1 MRRFTA
7 GFVMLAFSWL
17 LTGCGGGGG
26 GGTPGVSQAQSI
38 ASQSAAA
45 QAVATESASAQNS
58 SRQGPPGSDKHI
70 ADLLHAKIKHV
81 FVLIQENHTFDQY
94 YGLYPGT
101 DGQFVEN
108 LGSPT
113 ARADDCVPDPET
125 GGCQRPFLISANRN
139 SPNYV
144 VDAPDVTGG
153 ANNRFDQEASID
165 HGRMDGFLDDL
176 ESGTPQLGPTPSPAQ
191 IQNHNEAIGIEAVY
205 DCDTVPYLWYYAK
218 NFALFDHYF
227 QANTG
232 DSTPSNVQLFAGQI
246 GQTEAAAGEGT
257 LTVPVA
263 GGGYTDGV
271 PISEDNN
278 PPASQLSF
286 VGPYSPDNSTF
297 QSYATMPVML
307 SPGLDGQAVHAGDFG
322 LIQNDITSE
331 SRAQRPSVPWA
342 WYEEGLYTGANGFSA
357 HHTAPLYFDYINHA
371 GSPYGTTQTLR
382 DNTSTNGLISDIKNG
397 TLPEHGVFWVKGGNA
412 NTYGLTPADPIF
424 TTNSEGKQFY
434 AGDDDHP
441 GSGSSDHAVAEAYLA
456 EVINAIAQSKYW
468 KDSIIVVTWDDSGG
482 FYDHLPPPGFG
493 RTCPQDVTGPEAG
506 YPCGDGVRLPALIIS
521 PFSKTGAVVHRWAD
535 HGSVSKLIETVFGL
549 PTFGS
554 LPNEQAG
561 VAAGLSP
568 ADGNPETSDLT
579 DALDLGKLQGW
590 APLNPPSM
598 AEIPAPSSTP
608 HMSCATLG
616 LHPINAPAPLPP
628 GYETAGFYL
637 RESLLGDP
645 TVLALP
651 KRDDSDD

>member
-1 MRRFTA
+1 MRRLVA
-7 GFVMLAFSWL
+7 GVAASALLLA
-17 LTGCGGGGG
+17 GCGGGGSTVAPSMSG
-26 GGTPGVSQAQSI
+26 STQSVAAQS
-38 ASQSAAA
+38 AT
-45 QAVATESASAQNS
+45 TESASAQSIERN
-58 SRQGPPGSDKHI
+58 GPPGSNSYIVRLVRSKV
-70 ADLLHAKIKHV
+70 KHV

-94 YGLYPGT
+94 FGVYPGT
-101 DGQFVEN
+101 NGQSVEN
-108 LGSPT
+108 LGSPI
-113 ARADDCVPDPET
+113 ARADDCVPDPVA
-125 GGCQRPFLISANRN
+125 GGCQRPFLISANPR

-144 VDAPDVTGG
+144 ADAPDITGG
-153 ANNRFDQEASID
+153 NNNRYDQEFSID

-176 ESGTPQLGPTPSPAQ
+176 EAGTPPLGATPTAAQ
-191 IQNHNEAIGIEAVY
+191 IQNHNESIGIEAVY
-205 DCDTVPYLWYYAK
+205 DCDTIPYLWYYAK

-232 DSTPSNVQLFAGQI
+232 DSTPSNIQLFSGQI
-246 GQTEAAAGEGT
+246 GQTEAAAGEGV

-278 PPASQLSF
+278 PPASQISF
-286 VGPYSPDNSTF
+286 VGPYSPDNSTY

-307 SPGLDGQAVHAGDFG
+307 SPGIDGQAVSDNDFG
-322 LIQNDITSE
+322 LIENDITTEWKTNRS
-331 SRAQRPSVPWA
+331 SVPWA

-371 GSPYGTTQTLR
+371 GSPYATKTTLR
-382 DNTSTNGLISDIKNG
+382 DNTSTDGFISDIHNG
-397 TLPEHGVFWVKGGNA
+397 TLPSSGVFWVKGGNA

-424 TTNSEGKQFY
+424 TSNSSGQQY
-434 AGDDDHP
+434 YVGDDDHP
-441 GSGSSDHAVAEAYLA
+441 GDTASDHAVAEAYLA
-456 EVINAIAQSKYW
+456 EVIDAIAQSKYW

-493 RTCPQDVTGPEAG
+493 KTCPQDLTGPEAG
-506 YPCGDGVRLPALIIS
+506 YPCGDGVRLPAMVIS
-521 PFSKTGAVVHRWAD
+521 PFSKNGAVVHDWSD

-568 ADGNPETSDLT
+568 ADGNPGTSDLT
-579 DALDLGKLQGW
+579 DALDLGKLQGTM
-590 APLNPPSM
+590 PPNPPSL
-598 AEIPAPSSTP
+598 AEIPAPSSSP

-616 LHPINAPAPLPP
+616 LRPIDAPAPLPA
-628 GYETAGFYL
+628 GYETAGYYL
-637 RESLLGDP
+637 REQLLGDP
-645 TVLALP
+645 TVEALP